1 MEQVL
6 TLVVK
11 LDTSTE
17 QSSPLRETALAFA
30 DACSWINEN
39 VEPKI
44 ANRNSVQA
52 VCYSDLKSN
61 LVLLLI
67 M

>member
-17 QSSPLRETALAFA
+17 QSSQLRETALAFA
-30 DACSWINEN
+30 DACCWINEN
-39 VEPKI
+39 VEPKL

-52 VCYSDLKSN
+52 VCYSDVKKQFGLTAN
-61 LVLLLI
+61 
-67 M
+67 